1 MASVVTNSQDLGGS
15 VEGGSPENCLRV
27 NWDTVIGWTRD
38 LMERTPV
45 PAIGVY
51 GVQRG
56 GIPVAQYLSQW
67 WGVPMLSAE
76 DLEKARFAGPDSI
89 RGILVVDDI
98 IDQGATRE
106 RFAEFQFA
114 ALVAK
119 LEIPSELLG
128 KDIRDPSQYSL
139 SKYRAHA
146 ACIATPDTWVV
157 FPWEEQE
164 QAGPEE
170 NVRRILQFIGED
182 PTRPG
187 LVDTPARV
195 CRSLLEMTQGY
206 AQDPAE
212 ILRTQFDC
220 DEDQMVLVRDIAFTS
235 MCEHH
240 MLPFTGYATVGYI
253 PGIHIDNGEGIR
265 KIVGLSKI
273 PRLVECF
280 ARRLQIQERMTGQI
294 ANALVEYLSPM
305 GVGVIVSAQHSC
317 MSCRGVN
324 KSEARMVTTA
334 LRGAMLESA
343 QARAEFLGFG
353 QSAKR

>member
-15 VEGGSPENCLRV
+15 LEGGSPENCFRV
-27 NWDTVIGWTRD
+27 NWDTVIAWTRD
-38 LMERTPV
+38 LMGRLKP
-45 PAIGVY
+45 PATGVY

-67 WGVPMLSAE
+67 WGVPMLSAD

-89 RGILVVDDI
+89 REILIVDDI

-119 LEIPSELLG
+119 LEIPPDALPG
-128 KDIRDPSQYSL
+128 KDVDPNQCSL
-139 SKYRAHA
+139 SKYRASA
-146 ACIATPDTWVV
+146 ACVVEPDTWVV
-157 FPWEEQE
+157 FPWEEQ
-164 QAGPEE
+164 AGPEE
-170 NVRRILQFIGED
+170 NVRRLLQFIGED
-182 PTRPG
+182 STRPG

-206 AQDPAE
+206 TQDPAE
-212 ILRTQFDC
+212 ILQTQFDC

-240 MLPFTGYATVGYI
+240 MLPFTGHATVGYI
-253 PGIHIDNGEGIR
+253 PGIHIDNGLGIR

-280 ARRLQIQERMTGQI
+280 ARRLQLQERMTGQI
-294 ANALVEYLSPM
+294 ANALMEHLAPM
-305 GVGVIVSAQHSC
+305 GAGVIVSAQHSC

-353 QSAKR
+353 QSVKR